1 MRIVSERAC
10 GAALLLL
17 LILSSTAPAFAG
29 RIHFPPGSPA
39 EEESAQGLLPP
50 GAAEEESLQGRIQ
63 PPVGIAAEGEPPSV
77 WQLFLV
83 WLQWRIMPPPV
94 G

>member
-1 MRIVSERAC
+1 MRSVSARAC

-17 LILSSTAPAFAG
+17 LVLSSTVPAFAG

-39 EEESAQGLLPP
+39 EEESAEGRIHSPP
-50 GAAEEESLQGRIQ
+50 GLVAEEES
-63 PPVGIAAEGEPPSV
+63 PSA
-77 WQLFLV
+77 WELFLV
-83 WLQWRIMPPPV
+83 WLQWRIMPPA